1 MTTSHRVSTGAIILP
16 KTFPSATNLQ
26 NILYRYKDIRL
37 NGFKTNPEA
46 FASSYE
52 EASKKSDEAWR
63 SQLQSRV
70 SKTFVSV
77 IESEKTPDY
86 NHGIGNFENLDCTH
100 PLLEQLLQNDWAG
113 IVSITG
119 PIPFPKPNE
128 AAEKQLSKP
137 WEVFIRDGKYH
148 LSSMPPDPHDLQGNC
163 IVYVIGGLFVS
174 PQARGQGRAR
184 QLINAAIASAYQEA
198 RAIASS
204 KASIVVQAEAGNTRA
219 CRLYESLGFE
229 LRDSEL
235 LMKKQNGDTS
245 LTASFVM
252 DLELS

>member
-1 MTTSHRVSTGAIILP
+1 MTTSHRVSTRAILLP
-16 KTFPSATNLQ
+16 KAFPSATTLQ
-26 NILYRYKDIRL
+26 RILYRYKDIRL

-52 EASKKSDEAWR
+52 EASKKLDEAWR

-77 IESEKTPDY
+77 IGSEKTPDY
-86 NHGIGNFENLDCTH
+86 NNGIKSFENLDGTH
-100 PLLEQLLQNDWAG
+100 PFLEQLLQDDWVG
-113 IVSITG
+113 IISITG

-128 AAEKQLSKP
+128 AAETLLSKP
-137 WEVFIRDGKYH
+137 WEVFIRD
-148 LSSMPPDPHDLQGNC
+148 GNC

-184 QLINAAIASAYQEA
+184 QLINATIASAYQEA
-198 RAIASS
+198 RTIASS
-204 KASIVVQAEAGNTRA
+204 KASIVVQAEAGNSRA

-229 LRDSEL
+229 LRDSAL
-235 LMKKQNGDTS
+235 LMEKQNGGTS